1 MTTSTT
7 TNKDID
13 EEQLLVEGSLPLRL
27 ISIVVKGFGRG
38 STDLGIPTANLSRD
52 GIKIQKRSSLAN
64 ASFDDLPTGM
74 LEIILFLFLFFFLS
88 FCTLQ
93 AKVKM

>member
-7 TNKDID
+7 NKEID

-74 LEIILFLFLFFFLS
+74 LEIILFLFLFFLLS

>member
-1 MTTSTT
+1 MTTSTI
-7 TNKDID
+7 NKDID

-27 ISIVVKGFGRG
+27 TSIVVKGFGRG

-74 LEIILFLFLFFFLS
+74 LEIILFLFPFLFLS

-93 AKVKM
+93 VKVKM

>member
-1 MTTSTT
+1 MTT
-7 TNKDID
+7 TNKVAD
-13 EEQLLVEGSLPLRL
+13 EEQLVEGSLPLRL
-27 ISIVVKGFGRG
+27 TSIVVKGFGRG

-52 GIKIQKRSSLAN
+52 GIKILKKSLAN

-74 LEIILFLFLFFFLS
+74 LEITTFVFSFFSLS

-93 AKVKM
+93 TKVKM

>member
-1 MTTSTT
+1 MTTST

-27 ISIVVKGFGRG
+27 TSIVVKGFGRG

-74 LEIILFLFLFFFLS
+74 LEIILFLFLFLFPLFALYK
-88 FCTLQ
+88 LR
-93 AKVKM
+93 

>member
-1 MTTSTT
+1 MTTST

>member
-1 MTTSTT
+1 MTTST

-93 AKVKM
+93 VKVKM

>member
-1 MTTSTT
+1 MTTST

-27 ISIVVKGFGRG
+27 TSIVVKGFGRG

-74 LEIILFLFLFFFLS
+74 LEIIIFLFLFFFLS

>member
-1 MTTSTT
+1 MTTST

-27 ISIVVKGFGRG
+27 TSIVVKGFGRG

-74 LEIILFLFLFFFLS
+74 LETILFLFLFLFLS

>member
-1 MTTSTT
+1 MTTST

-27 ISIVVKGFGRG
+27 TSIVVKGFGRG

-52 GIKIQKRSSLAN
+52 GIKIQKKRSLAN

-74 LEIILFLFLFFFLS
+74 LEIILFLFLFLFLS